1 MYLCVCSV
9 NLIELQLFSHVDGVG
24 DGPDR
29 RARHHSPCSTTSTC
43 ASPGA
48 STRSGP
54 KGSAGK
60 SPGSCPSAAKQ
71 EARNRAR
78 AQALQQAAQRKRER
92 EKREQQQLGGWP
104 RWQEQRPVSGWPR
117 WQDQH
122 GQDLQRLVAQQR
134 VSPSPPRALPPKSAQ
149 PPPLALGHKGGDE
162 EAVKSVVLRPLR
174 VLAVGGGAES
184 LAAAIEARFGPA
196 VVHVCATRAICLLR
210 SLSFLRFEFL
220 SC

>member
-1 MYLCVCSV
+1 MEWVMGQ
-9 NLIELQLFSHVDGVG
+9 IAEHVTIHH
-24 DGPDR
+24 
-29 RARHHSPCSTTSTC
+29 ARQQAH
-43 ASPGA
+43 AGA
-48 STRSGP
+48 QEQAREAAQ
-54 KGSAGK
+54 KEAQAK
-60 SPGSCPSAAKQ
+60 AQEVARQRAKQ

-104 RWQEQRPVSGWPR
+104 RWQEQRPVSGWPP